1 VAYFGNIWDGIRTTA
16 QGLKLTTGVFFKTI
30 RREYTVE
37 YPDEVMPIDG
47 VTHRGIHEFDV
58 DRCIACFQCSN
69 ACPVDCIY
77 IESATDA
84 KGKPSKGENAVMT
97 RYDIDYGKCLFCSLC
112 VPPCPT
118 ECVQLGE
125 RYSLPG
131 HTRDDMVV
139 HFHQGGYPIR
149 NKTKKALE
157 NVEDLKSK
165 GLFEKK
171 KAERE
176 ALGIPTLQPQY

>member
-1 VAYFGNIWDGIRTTA
+1 MSYFGNVWDGIRTTA
-16 QGLKLTTGVFFKTI
+16 QGLKVTLGYLKRTP
-30 RREYTVE
+30 YTLQ
-37 YPDEVMPIDG
+37 YPDEVLPIDP

-58 DRCIACFQCSN
+58 DRCIACFQCAN

-77 IESATDA
+77 IESAPDA
-84 KGKPSKGENAVMT
+84 KGKPTKGEAAIMT
-97 RYDIDYGKCLFCSLC
+97 RYDIDYSKCLFCSLC

-118 ECVQLGE
+118 DCIQLGE

-131 HTRDDMVV
+131 HSRDDMVV

-149 NKTKKALE
+149 QKTRKAAE
-157 NVEDLKSK
+157 QVEDFKER
-165 GLFEKK
+165 GLYEKK

-176 ALGIPTLQPQY
+176 AVGIPTLGPQV